1 MCRLTLAAL
10 ALLAALLSPGAARA
24 AADDVISEVPF
35 TFEKGHVIVQVKI
48 QGDKTVEVALAT
60 GLERSAINPSMPEKY
75 KLQSAYT
82 GEGVITGSSLDKI
95 YVFAIV
101 SDVRLGDVKLTG
113 MSLRLGSPA
122 PSSVSARLGR
132 EIFAVFGADF
142 FKGRVVQFDFEKRVV
157 RFLRR
162 APADPSKGGGGVS
175 ADRAVLRMGYKE
187 PVMMPIVEDVTFDGK
202 KVKTLFDTGA
212 LTVVS
217 LTPSAAKQL
226 GLTTPREKGEPVTA
240 KVGSLRIGGIEFS
253 DVPAA
258 VHAKGSRLDR
268 DAEGYGA
275 VAGIALLQN
284 FVVTFDFRDNNIIL
298 ERR

>member
-1 MCRLTLAAL
+1 VYRFTLAVL
-10 ALLAALLSPGAARA
+10 AVVAALLSPCAARP

-35 TFEKGHVIVQVKI
+35 TYEKGHIIVQAKI
-48 QGDKTVEVALAT
+48 QGDKPVEVALAT
-60 GLERSAINPSMPEKY
+60 GLEHSAINVSLLQKY
-75 KLQSAYT
+75 KLQSGYT
-82 GEGVITGSSLDKI
+82 GDGVITGSSLDKI
-95 YVFAIV
+95 YVFATV
-101 SDVRLGDVKLTG
+101 SDIRVGDLKLTG
-113 MSLRLGSPA
+113 MSLRFDSPA
-122 PSSVSARLGR
+122 SSVSARVGR

-142 FKGRVVQFDFEKRVV
+142 FKGRVAQFDFEKRVV

-162 APADPSKGGGGVS
+162 APADPPKEGGG
-175 ADRAVLRMGYKE
+175 AHAERAVLRMEYKE
-187 PVMMPIVEDVTFDGK
+187 PVMMPIVENVTFDGK

-217 LTPSAAKQL
+217 LTPSGAKQL

-258 VHAKGSRLDR
+258 VHAKGSKLDR

-275 VAGIALLQN
+275 VAGVALLQN
-284 FVVTFDFRDNNIIL
+284 FLATFDFRDYNVIL